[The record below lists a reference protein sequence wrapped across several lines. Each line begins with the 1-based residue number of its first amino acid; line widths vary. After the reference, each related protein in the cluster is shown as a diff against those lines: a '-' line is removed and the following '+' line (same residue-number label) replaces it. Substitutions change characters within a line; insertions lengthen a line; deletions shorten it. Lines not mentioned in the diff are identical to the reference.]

1 MTIRQSG
8 AWIFLSAMVLATAAC
23 AMDGGY
29 SGSSGDTS
37 GIAAGSVEDSLSACM
52 SRIPSDASEGQR
64 MIAEK
69 SCERDQANRK

>member
-1 MTIRQSG
+1 MTILRSE
-8 AWIFLSAMVLATAAC
+8 AWTVLSLAMLFIAAC
-23 AMDGGY
+23 STDGGY
-29 SGSSGDTS
+29 SGGRE

-64 MIAEK
+64 QLAEK